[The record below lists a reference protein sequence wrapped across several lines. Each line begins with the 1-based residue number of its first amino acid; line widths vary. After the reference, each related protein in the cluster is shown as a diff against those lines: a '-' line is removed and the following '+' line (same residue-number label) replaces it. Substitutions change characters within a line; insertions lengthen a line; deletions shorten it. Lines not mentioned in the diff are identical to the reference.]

1 MTAVAEAPQSGTEA
15 LASPQS
21 AVIGIIAGEGVQIG
35 VLLDANAPVSVMID
49 PLLKVVNVRLREL
62 GLTALEA
69 KQRGRWALCLVDG
82 SPLRATQSLTE
93 QDVYDGDRLWLRF
106 VEDTEHRS
114 QVIEHIS
121 TAVSVNLSKRFSS
134 VNPTIAI
141 QVGAAMVGSGVL
153 LASILLGWFRYQH
166 DSLIPAPFAAVIAVL
181 TATVALLIL
190 SRSET
195 VQNRRAG
202 DLLLWAAIPPLAI
215 SSASA
220 PPGPVG
226 SPHAVMGF
234 AVAGV
239 AAMLIMR
246 FTGRRLAAGT
256 AVVTSALTATVASL
270 ARMAFDTG
278 AVTLL
283 TSILLVA
290 VFGYHAAPAL
300 SRWLSG
306 IRLPVFPSATSRW
319 VFEARPDLP
328 TTVVH
333 GIDGG
338 RPTLEGPESIQDVVL
353 RAERARSFLT
363 GLLIGL
369 GVLTI
374 VSLSGVSDPRTH
386 DRWLPLLLVA
396 STAGF
401 LMLRGRSYVDRWQS
415 IILAVTSVLI
425 IGTVLVRYSV
435 VLSSVAAVSVT
446 AGLAVLIPAAGLT
459 AAATVPNTIYSPLF
473 RKLVEWV
480 EYLCLMPIFPLAL
493 WLMNV
498 YAAIRYR

>member
-1 MTAVAEAPQSGTEA
+1 MTAVAEAQAPQPGTEA
-15 LASPQS
+15 ISSPQS

-35 VLLDANAPVSVMID
+35 VLLDANAPVSVMVD
-49 PLLKVVNVRLREL
+49 PLLKVINVRLREL
-62 GLTALEA
+62 GLAALEA

-82 SPLRATQSLTE
+82 TPLRATQSLTE

-134 VNPTIAI
+134 INPSVAI

-153 LASILLGWFRYQH
+153 LASLLLGWFRLHH
-166 DSLIPAPFAAVIAVL
+166 DSWVPAPYAFVIAVL
-181 TATVALLIL
+181 VFTVALLIL
-190 SRSET
+190 NRAHT

-202 DLLLWAAIPPLAI
+202 DMLLWSGIAPLAVAA
-215 SSASA
+215 ASA

-246 FTGRRLAAGT
+246 FTGRRLGTGT
-256 AVVTSALTATVASL
+256 AIVTVTLAATIASL
-270 ARMAFDTG
+270 ARMAFNTG

-283 TSILLVA
+283 TTILLVC
-290 VFGYHAAPAL
+290 VFGYHSAPAM

-328 TTVVH
+328 TTVTH
-333 GIDGG
+333 GVDGG
-338 RPTLEGPESIQDVVL
+338 RPTLAGPESIQDVIL

-363 GLLIGL
+363 GLLVGF

-374 VSLSGVSDPRTH
+374 VSLGRGFRPPHGEPLAAAAAGRH
-386 DRWLPLLLVA
+386 HCRLPDA
-396 STAGF
+396 A
-401 LMLRGRSYVDRWQS
+401 WP
-415 IILAVTSVLI
+415 
-425 IGTVLVRYSV
+425 LVRGPLAGNHSGGDVGPDRRLCHRALLAGV
-435 VLSSVAAVSVT
+435 VLDGRGVCDSRPRGAHSRGGTDRSGDSAQHHLQPAVPQ
-446 AGLAVLIPAAGLT
+446 A
-459 AAATVPNTIYSPLF
+459 
-473 RKLVEWV
+473 R
-480 EYLCLMPIFPLAL
+480 
-493 WLMNV
+493 
-498 YAAIRYR
+498 

>member
-1 MTAVAEAPQSGTEA
+1 MTAVAEATQPGTEA

-121 TAVSVNLSKRFSS
+121 TAVSVNLSKRFAT

-141 QVGAAMVGSGVL
+141 QVGAAMVASGVL
-153 LASILLGWFRYQH
+153 LSSILLGWFRYQH
-166 DSLIPAPFAAVIAVL
+166 ASLIPAPFAAVVSVL
-181 TATVALLIL
+181 TATVALIIL
-190 SRSET
+190 GRSQT

-202 DLLLWAAIPPLAI
+202 DLLLWAAIAPFAI
-215 SSASA
+215 SAASA

-239 AAMLIMR
+239 AAMVIMR

-256 AVVTSALTATVASL
+256 AIVTIAATATVASL
-270 ARMAFDTG
+270 CRMAFDNG

-333 GIDGG
+333 GVDGG

-374 VSLSGVSDPRTH
+374 VSLVGVSDPRTH
-386 DRWLPLLLVA
+386 NRWLPLLLVA
-396 STAGF
+396 TTAGF

-425 IGTVLVRYSV
+425 VGSVLVRYSV
-435 VLSSVAAVSVT
+435 VLSSAAAVSVT

>member
-1 MTAVAEAPQSGTEA
+1 MTAVAEVQQPGTEA
-15 LASPQS
+15 VASPQS
-21 AVIGIIAGEGVQIG
+21 AVIGIIAGDGVQIG

-62 GLTALEA
+62 GLTPLEA
-69 KQRGRWALCLVDG
+69 KLRGRWALCLVDG
-82 SPLRATQSLTE
+82 TPLRATQSLTE

-121 TAVSVNLSKRFSS
+121 TAVSVNLSKRFSAI
-134 VNPTIAI
+134 NPTIAI

-153 LASILLGWFRYQH
+153 LASGLLGWFRYQH
-166 DSLIPAPFAAVIAVL
+166 DSWVPAPYALVIAILVV
-181 TATVALLIL
+181 TVALLIL
-190 SRSET
+190 GRAQT
-195 VQNRRAG
+195 VQNRRGG
-202 DLLLWAAIPPLAI
+202 DILLWSGIAPISIAAA
-215 SSASA
+215 AA

-226 SPHAVMGF
+226 APHAVMGF

-246 FTGRRLAAGT
+246 FTGRRLGAGT
-256 AVVTSALTATVASL
+256 AIVTVTLAATVASL
-270 ARMAFDTG
+270 ARMVFGTG

-283 TSILLVA
+283 TSILLVC
-290 VFGYHAAPAL
+290 VFGYHSAPAL

-333 GIDGG
+333 PVGGG
-338 RPTLEGPESIQDVVL
+338 RPTLEGPASIQDVVL

-374 VSLSGVSDPRTH
+374 VSLAGVADPRTQN
-386 DRWLPLLLVA
+386 RWLPLLLVA
-396 STAGF
+396 TTAGF
-401 LMLRGRSYVDRWQS
+401 LMLRGRSYVDRWQA

-425 IGTVLVRYSV
+425 VGAVIVRYSL
-435 VLSSVAAVSVT
+435 VLSSTAAISVT

>member
-1 MTAVAEAPQSGTEA
+1 MTAVAEVQQPGTEA
-15 LASPQS
+15 IASPQA
-21 AVIGIIAGEGVQIG
+21 AVIGIIAGDGVQIG
-35 VLLDANAPVSVMID
+35 VLLDANAPVSLMID

-62 GLTALEA
+62 GLTPLEA

-82 SPLRATQSLTE
+82 TPLRATQSLTE

-121 TAVSVNLSKRFSS
+121 TAVSVNLSKRFSAINPS
-134 VNPTIAI
+134 VAI
-141 QVGAAMVGSGVL
+141 QVGAAMVGTGVL
-153 LASILLGWFRYQH
+153 LAAALLGWFRVQH
-166 DSLIPAPFAAVIAVL
+166 DSWVPAPYALVIAILVE
-181 TATVALLIL
+181 TVALLIL
-190 SRSET
+190 GRAQT
-195 VQNRRAG
+195 VQDRRAG
-202 DLLLWAAIPPLAI
+202 DMLLWGGVVPLSIAA
-215 SSASA
+215 ASA

-226 SPHAVMGF
+226 APQAVMGF
-234 AVAGV
+234 AVATV

-246 FTGRRLAAGT
+246 FTGRRLGTGT
-256 AVVTSALTATVASL
+256 AIVTIGLAATLASL
-270 ARMAFDTG
+270 ARMAFGTG
-278 AVTLL
+278 TVTLL
-283 TSILLVA
+283 TCILLA
-290 VFGYHAAPAL
+290 CVFGYHSAPAM

-333 GIDGG
+333 PIGGG
-338 RPTLEGPESIQDVVL
+338 RPTLEGPASIQEVVL

-363 GLLIGL
+363 GLLVGF

-374 VSLSGVSDPRTH
+374 VSLAGVSDPRAEN
-386 DRWLPLLLVA
+386 RWLPLLLVA
-396 STAGF
+396 TTAGF
-401 LMLRGRSYVDRWQS
+401 LMLRGRSYVDRWQA
-415 IILAVTSVLI
+415 ILLAVTSVLI
-425 IGTVLVRYSV
+425 VASVLVRYSLT
-435 VLSSVAAVSVT
+435 LSSTASVAVA

-480 EYLCLMPIFPLAL
+480 EYLCLMPIFPLAF

>member
-1 MTAVAEAPQSGTEA
+1 MTAVAEAQQPGTEA

-35 VLLDANAPVSVMID
+35 VLLDAIAPVSVMVD

-93 QDVYDGDRLWLRF
+93 QDVFDGDRLWLRF

-121 TAVSVNLSKRFSS
+121 TAVSVNLSKRFSA
-134 VNPTIAI
+134 VNPTVAI
-141 QVGAAMVGSGVL
+141 QVGATMVGTGVL
-153 LASILLGWFRYQH
+153 LASGLLGWFRFQH
-166 DSLIPAPFAAVIAVL
+166 DSWVPAPYALVIGIL

-190 SRSET
+190 ARSQT
-195 VQNRRAG
+195 VPNRRAG
-202 DLLLWAAIPPLAI
+202 DILLWSSIAPLSVAAA
-215 SSASA
+215 AG
-220 PPGPVG
+220 PPGPLG

-239 AAMLIMR
+239 AALLVLR
-246 FTGRRLAAGT
+246 FTGRRLSAGT
-256 AVVTSALTATVASL
+256 AIVTITLAGTVASL
-270 ARMAFDTG
+270 ARMAFDNS

-283 TSILLVA
+283 TCILLVC
-290 VFGYHAAPAL
+290 VFGYHSAPAL

-338 RPTLEGPESIQDVVL
+338 RPTLEGPASIQDVVL

-363 GLLIGL
+363 GLLVGL

-374 VSLSGVSDPRTH
+374 VSLVGVSDPRAN

-425 IGTVLVRYSV
+425 VGAVVVRYSL

-446 AGLAVLIPAAGLT
+446 AGLAVLLPAAGLI